1 MSYDLAGD
9 PGAVAHRKQGTVQE
23 WEIGEWVNIG
33 TLGTEGSDAED
44 PKDDVPESWAF
55 LKADE
60 ILLA

>member
-1 MSYDLAGD
+1 MTLQEH
-9 PGAVAHRKQGTVQE
+9 PGAVVYRKRGTVQD
-23 WEIGEWVNIG
+23 WDIGAWVSIG

-44 PKDDVPESWAF
+44 PNNDVPESWAF

>member
-1 MSYDLAGD
+1 MVYRKKGGVGD
-9 PGAVAHRKQGTVQE
+9 WA
-23 WEIGEWVNIG
+23 IGEWKSIG

-44 PKDDVPESWAF
+44 PNNDVPESWAC

>member
-1 MSYDLAGD
+1 MQEY
-9 PGAVAHRKQGTVQE
+9 PGAVVYRKKGTVE
-23 WEIGEWVNIG
+23 DWAIGEWKSIG
-33 TLGTEGSDAED
+33 TLGTEGRDAED